1 MSVLD
6 LLNEALTPE
15 VCEAL
20 LNQSKASVEATMIA
34 VATALGPY
42 LDSILDN
49 QLQATKRMWATVRP
63 FLDAMD
69 REVRSL
75 DPKAAQLG
83 KAFEEAGL
91 WVAPSLDLVAFKAIA
106 GLDDESPLTAADLKR
121 ILLTYYRNDDC
132 AALRTAVDN
141 WEGTPFFV
149 ERMTIIQDALWA
161 HALEKYTLSI
171 PCLLN
176 QAEGLVLSL
185 AKELQRTKGGRKD
198 QALAVIDST
207 YGDLWSPVAKDI
219 VRAYLS
225 DVVFDNSGF
234 SKWLK
239 GLRRKG
245 LTGFEVLH
253 RDTIMHGVQ
262 TDYAS
267 EENSLR
273 AFLLLDVLWGCSFTL
288 SF

>member
-1 MSVLD
+1 M
-6 LLNEALTPE
+6 LNRSRATFEGTLAAIGAALE
-15 VCEAL
+15 
-20 LNQSKASVEATMIA
+20 
-34 VATALGPY
+34 PY
-42 LDSILDN
+42 LDSFRDN
-49 QLQATKRMWATVRP
+49 QLQWEQRLWAEVGP
-63 FLDAMD
+63 YFDAMS
-69 REVRSL
+69 REFRSL
-75 DPKAAQLG
+75 DPKAAQLSR
-83 KAFEEAGL
+83 AFEEAGF
-91 WVAPSLDLVAFKAIA
+91 WVGPSFDLAAFKVIA
-106 GLDDESPLTAADLKR
+106 RLDDESPLTGADLKR
-121 ILLTYYRNDDC
+121 FLLIYYREDNC
-132 AALRTAVDN
+132 AALRAAVDN
-141 WEGTPFFV
+141 WDRRPVFA
-149 ERMTIIQDALWA
+149 ERMPIIRDALWA
-161 HALEKYTLSI
+161 HAMEKYTLSI

-219 VRAYLS
+219 VRAYLY

-234 SKWLK
+234 SEWLK
-239 GLRRKG
+239 GLRRKS
-245 LTGFEVLH
+245 LTGYEVLH

-273 AFLLLDVLWGCSFTL
+273 AFLLLDVLWGCSFAL